1 MPSLCCRWRI
11 IVVSQKSAINMC
23 HAADGLIGI
32 WRKHVSQSKN
42 LIIHTH
48 TRKKERK
55 KKEKKKAKLK
65 HTNTINI
72 CQEPW
77 TKLKENI
84 MSQ

>member
-1 MPSLCCRWRI
+1 
-11 IVVSQKSAINMC
+11 MC

-48 TRKKERK
+48 TQERK
-55 KKEKKKAKLK
+55 KKKAKLK